1 MKAVTAQ
8 EMREIDR
15 RAMADFKIPGV
26 VLMENA
32 GLRVVEAVVE
42 KLSGARGR
50 TVTIFAGKGNN
61 GGDGLV
67 AARHLFNMGAD
78 VKVLLLDSPD
88 NISGDAAVNLEIW
101 RRMGQKVFTITQK
114 DDFNAVRL
122 FLVRT
127 DIIVDAIYGT
137 GFKGKVRELA
147 GRVIEAVNDCGK
159 PVIAVD
165 VPSGVEAD
173 TGFVNG
179 PCIRASLT
187 VTFGLPKVGILLEPG
202 ASYAGDL
209 RVVDISL
216 PASLLDDERLKC
228 NLIDM
233 SLVKGWLP
241 KRPVSSHKGDYGR
254 VLVIGG
260 SRGMAGAACLTAEA
274 AARTGAGLITLAV
287 PEGIYEPVASKLTEV
302 MVMPVP
308 QTGEGT
314 LSREALSVIGGMLER
329 ADVLALGPGLSTNPE
344 TVEAVR
350 EIVSLSR
357 IPTVLDADG
366 LNAFMGHTDLF
377 KKVKK
382 PLVLTPHPGEMA
394 RLAGLSVNE
403 VQLNRLDAARSWSS
417 TWNAVLALKGARS
430 IIALP
435 DGTTYINPTG
445 NPGMATGGSGDV
457 LTGIIAGL
465 VAQGMEAAK
474 AAAAGVYLHGLAGDT
489 AARDTGMMGL
499 LAGDILRALPA
510 VTRSLESCI
519 RGVHA

>member
-15 RAMADFKIPGV
+15 RAIVEFKIPGIM
-26 VLMENA
+26 LMENA
-32 GLRVVEAVVE
+32 GLRVVEAVLE
-42 KLSGARGR
+42 KLSAIQGR

-67 AARHLFNMGAD
+67 VARHLFNMGAD

-101 RRMGQKVFTITQK
+101 QRMGQKVYTVTQK
-114 DDFNAVRL
+114 DDFNVVRL

-137 GFKGKVRELA
+137 GFKGKVREYA
-147 GRVIEAVNDCGK
+147 GRIIEAINACGK

-165 VPSGVEAD
+165 VPSGLEAD
-173 TGFVNG
+173 TGFVHG

-187 VTFGLPKVGILLEPG
+187 VTFGLPKVGLLLEPG

-209 RVVDISL
+209 RVADISL

-228 NLIDM
+228 NLIDRN
-233 SLVKGWLP
+233 LVRGWLP
-241 KRPVSSHKGDYGR
+241 FRPNSSHKGDYGR
-254 VLVIGG
+254 VLVISG
-260 SRGMAGAACLTAEA
+260 SRGMAGAACLTAGA
-274 AARTGAGLITLAV
+274 AARAGAGLVTLAV
-287 PEGIYEPVASKLTEV
+287 PEGIYGPVASKLTEV
-302 MVMPVP
+302 MVAPVP

-314 LSREALSVIGGMLER
+314 LSREALPVIGGMLER
-329 ADVLALGPGLSTNPE
+329 ADVLAMGPGLSTNPE

-350 EIVSLSR
+350 KIVSLSR
-357 IPTVLDADG
+357 IPIVLDADG
-366 LNAFMGHTDLF
+366 LNAFIGHTELF
-377 KKVKK
+377 KKVKN

-394 RLAGLSVNE
+394 RLAGLSIEE
-403 VQLNRLDAARSWSS
+403 VQLGRLDTARSWSS
-417 TWNAVLALKGARS
+417 TWKAVLVLKGARS

-435 DGTTYINPTG
+435 DGTTYINTTG

-465 VAQGMEAAK
+465 LAQGMEAARS
-474 AAAAGVYLHGLAGDT
+474 AAAGVYLHGLAGDT
-489 AARDTGMMGL
+489 AVKDTGMMGL
-499 LAGDILRALPA
+499 LAGDILQALPA
-510 VTRSLESCI
+510 VTRILES
-519 RGVHA
+519 HES